1 MKSIAAS
8 SSPNLFPDT
17 WLAYVF
23 ANWMRLQ
30 RLTRPKGNPEGL
42 SGFIRRARVARR
54 QSWFADYQCRAVE
67 TTARARNPT
76 CVGFKKKIGTG
87 WMGLF
92 LFSSNP
98 TEVGFCCPAV
108 VSTAG

>member
-8 SSPNLFPDT
+8 TSPNLFPDT

-42 SGFIRRARVARR
+42 SGFIRRAIVSAEQNCFLATSARR
-54 QSWFADYQCRAVE
+54 LKPRQERETPPSW
-67 TTARARNPT
+67 
-76 CVGFKKKIGTG
+76 G
-87 WMGLF
+87 
-92 LFSSNP
+92 
-98 TEVGFCCPAV
+98 
-108 VSTAG
+108 